1 MNAHNTALPAIL
13 DRTVDIDITEVTF
26 DVDDTEWHANYDT
39 KSIQIT
45 SGSLTLTIDCSDP
58 DDWVAVA
65 KSLVRGISWALNTW
79 REE

>member
-45 SGSLTLTIDCSDP
+45 SGSLTLTIDCS
-58 DDWVAVA
+58 
-65 KSLVRGISWALNTW
+65 L
-79 REE
+79 